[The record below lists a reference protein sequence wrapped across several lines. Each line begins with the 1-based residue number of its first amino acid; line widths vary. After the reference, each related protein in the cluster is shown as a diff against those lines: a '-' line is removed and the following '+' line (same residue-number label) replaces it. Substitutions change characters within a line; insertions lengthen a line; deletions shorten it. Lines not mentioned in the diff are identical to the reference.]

1 MSFLE
6 NAISAI
12 IKGKKTVTRPIFI
25 KEFTQDNE
33 QLKDLIELSNKVSS
47 GKKKLIDRDIILL

>member
-12 IKGKKTVTRPIFI
+12 IKGKKTVTKPIFI
-25 KEFTQDNE
+25 KKFTPDNE
-33 QLKDLIELSNKVSS
+33 QLKDLIALQIRSVQV
-47 GKKKLIDRDIILL
+47 KKD

>member
-6 NAISAI
+6 NVISAI
-12 IKGKKTVTRPIFI
+12 IKGKKTVTKPIVI

-33 QLKDLIELSNKVSS
+33 QLKDLIELSNKVVS
-47 GKKKLIDRDIILL
+47 GTKKFDF

>member
-12 IKGKKTVTRPIFI
+12 INSKKTVTKPIFI
-25 KEFTQDNE
+25 KEFNKDNE
-33 QLKDLIELSNKVSS
+33 QLKDLIELSSKVFTS
-47 GKKKLIDRDIILL
+47 KKS